1 MEKVE
6 KTKQCKE
13 CCRDITEDDY
23 NAHDGY
29 CMFCYPDKEEI
40 LYSKENYNNAP
51 KTSYRELNKIA
62 TIIKIIAIIVAI
74 VGVCIGIG
82 QFESYRTEELGWIY
96 IIVSIISAVFVYALG
111 EIIQL
116 LEDIKNKL
124 KPTKI
129 QL

>member
-6 KTKQCKE
+6 KTKQCRE

-23 NAHDGY
+23 NAYDGY

-74 VGVCIGIG
+74 AGVCIGIG

-116 LEDIKNKL
+116 LEDIKNK
-124 KPTKI
+124 
-129 QL
+129 